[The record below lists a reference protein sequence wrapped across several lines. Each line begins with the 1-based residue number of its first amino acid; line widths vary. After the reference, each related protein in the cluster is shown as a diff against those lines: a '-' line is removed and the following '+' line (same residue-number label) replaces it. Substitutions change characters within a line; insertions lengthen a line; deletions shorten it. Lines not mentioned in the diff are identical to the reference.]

1 MQAWKAWTFAPWI
14 TINKAPVL
22 TKGRGRN
29 LVVPPFFTVCSHKL
43 PFKYTHPVKII
54 QSICEYSDKITAAT
68 PLQSTF
74 AKSQVRCRAQ
84 RGIPYKLPLRLS
96 PAGYSLLVSLISTC
110 SPQRWYTEYNNV
122 IKKCQV
128 IIFTILTPLAFSFN
142 VCITTRK
149 DDTAL
154 RDQIQKAM
162 IVYFGI
168 RQMGFTDLYFEL
180 KMQSTKIQTKNRDA
194 PYKSLPIFIIS

>member
-1 MQAWKAWTFAPWI
+1 M
-14 TINKAPVL
+14 
-22 TKGRGRN
+22 
-29 LVVPPFFTVCSHKL
+29 
-43 PFKYTHPVKII
+43 
-54 QSICEYSDKITAAT
+54 
-68 PLQSTF
+68 
-74 AKSQVRCRAQ
+74 
-84 RGIPYKLPLRLS
+84 
-96 PAGYSLLVSLISTC
+96 
-110 SPQRWYTEYNNV
+110 

-154 RDQIQKAM
+154 RDLIQKAM

-180 KMQSTKIQTKNRDA
+180 KMQSTNLSVPFGFQSFFLFVFHTKNGDS
-194 PYKSLPIFIIS
+194 PYKSLPVFIIS

>member
-1 MQAWKAWTFAPWI
+1 M
-14 TINKAPVL
+14 
-22 TKGRGRN
+22 
-29 LVVPPFFTVCSHKL
+29 
-43 PFKYTHPVKII
+43 
-54 QSICEYSDKITAAT
+54 
-68 PLQSTF
+68 
-74 AKSQVRCRAQ
+74 
-84 RGIPYKLPLRLS
+84 
-96 PAGYSLLVSLISTC
+96 
-110 SPQRWYTEYNNV
+110 

-168 RQMGFTDLYFEL
+168 HQMGFTDLYFEL

>member
-1 MQAWKAWTFAPWI
+1 M
-14 TINKAPVL
+14 
-22 TKGRGRN
+22 
-29 LVVPPFFTVCSHKL
+29 
-43 PFKYTHPVKII
+43 
-54 QSICEYSDKITAAT
+54 
-68 PLQSTF
+68 
-74 AKSQVRCRAQ
+74 
-84 RGIPYKLPLRLS
+84 
-96 PAGYSLLVSLISTC
+96 
-110 SPQRWYTEYNNV
+110 

-162 IVYFGI
+162 IVYGI

-180 KMQSTKIQTKNRDA
+180 KMQSTNLSVPFSFQSFF
-194 PYKSLPIFIIS
+194 SL

>member
-1 MQAWKAWTFAPWI
+1 MIFFSFSALLLLSPENFSIYVIHELLRCFAALAILQTFGLGWFSLKIAPGI
-14 TINKAPVL
+14 TKKAPVL

-43 PFKYTHPVKII
+43 PFKYTHPVKTI
-54 QSICEYSDKITAAT
+54 QSICEYSDKITAAA

-96 PAGYSLLVSLISTC
+96 PAGCSLLVSLISTC

-128 IIFTILTPLAFSFN
+128 IIFTP
-142 VCITTRK
+142 
-149 DDTAL
+149 
-154 RDQIQKAM
+154 
-162 IVYFGI
+162 
-168 RQMGFTDLYFEL
+168 
-180 KMQSTKIQTKNRDA
+180 
-194 PYKSLPIFIIS
+194 

>member
-1 MQAWKAWTFAPWI
+1 MIPTNCSAASQLSQFYRHSDSADFPWKSPSPHVWAGHKVQAFSMQAWNAWTFAPGI
-14 TINKAPVL
+14 TKKAPVL

-128 IIFTILTPLAFSFN
+128 IIFTILTPLAF
-142 VCITTRK
+142 
-149 DDTAL
+149 
-154 RDQIQKAM
+154 
-162 IVYFGI
+162 
-168 RQMGFTDLYFEL
+168 
-180 KMQSTKIQTKNRDA
+180 
-194 PYKSLPIFIIS
+194 FI